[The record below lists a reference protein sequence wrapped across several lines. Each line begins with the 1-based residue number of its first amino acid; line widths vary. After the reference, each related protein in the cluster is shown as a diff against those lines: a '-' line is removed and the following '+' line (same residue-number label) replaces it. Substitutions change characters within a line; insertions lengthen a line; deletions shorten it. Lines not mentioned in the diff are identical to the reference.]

1 MELEYLKKKAYGPR
15 SMCPTNP
22 VFEAEGKT
30 KIFSDDTKTK
40 RICHW
45 QMCTIKNKKENSSE
59 EGK

>member
-1 MELEYLKKKAYGPR
+1 
-15 SMCPTNP
+15 MCPTNP